1 MRGRSKPRQPSNE
14 PSAQE
19 PVSLQLIADK
29 LERLIWRKRLWG
41 VDERQVWHVVSRLD
55 EMYRQLYREQQ
66 VRYEALLAQA
76 RDMPVS
82 PPESPAPRRAT
93 QQAPRQPQTQ
103 TQPSAFQPVPG
114 VSERQSR
121 EVPQQP
127 LREVPEQPNPYL
139 QGSPSQGFPGKAHHQ
154 QESAQRGSRFLRR

>member
-14 PSAQE
+14 PSAKE
-19 PVSLQLIADK
+19 PISLQLIADK

-93 QQAPRQPQTQ
+93 QQTPQSQTQ
-103 TQPSAFQPVPG
+103 TQPPAQSVRG

>member
-76 RDMPVS
+76 RGMPVS
-82 PPESPAPRRAT
+82 PPESPVPRQAT

-103 TQPSAFQPVPG
+103 TQPSAFQPVP
-114 VSERQSR
+114 RYR
-121 EVPQQP
+121 
-127 LREVPEQPNPYL
+127 N
-139 QGSPSQGFPGKAHHQ
+139 GSPGRFRSSRCARCRSSRTPTC
-154 QESAQRGSRFLRR
+154 RGRRARDSPARRITSRSRRNGGVVF